1 MEQNN
6 DNNVY
11 LTKEQKLLIVS
22 LSEMRCKELMNLLTV
37 VANNGASD
45 EEYSVV
51 NRQIQKEIDKLN
63 QLCRVVYRK

>member
-37 VANNGASD
+37 VANNGVSD
-45 EEYSVV
+45 EDYSVI
-51 NRQIQKEIDKLN
+51 NHQIQKEIDKLN
-63 QLCRVVYRK
+63 QLSRAVYRK

>member
-1 MEQNN
+1 MERENE
-6 DNNVY
+6 NNVH

-37 VANNGASD
+37 VANNGVSD